1 MNASRDDFLKRI
13 SVMAGLSDAALSYL
27 AGLAGEERYPA
38 GAVIV
43 REGEPGNRM
52 FFISDGRVQV
62 IKGHGTARPV
72 ALAEFAAGDF
82 FGEMSLI
89 DTVPRSA
96 SVVALEATMAFTLKG
111 TDLYQL
117 YRRQPDQYGIVM
129 LNISRDLAR
138 RLRKLDDK
146 YHLVSQ

>member
-13 SVMAGLSDAALSYL
+13 SVMAGLSDAALGYL
-27 AGLAGEERYPA
+27 TGLAGEERYAA

-52 FFISDGRVQV
+52 FFISEGRVQV
-62 IKGHGTARPV
+62 VKGHGATRPV
-72 ALAEFAAGDF
+72 VLAEFVAGDF